1 VYLLDT
7 DIVSLIAPTQRRSKG
22 DQAVAEWIVK
32 RSPDLW
38 LSVITAAEIEDGIS
52 NAARVGATRKSHVLR
67 EWWGEL
73 NHYYSDRFLPLDL
86 ETAKLTGQF
95 MTIARAAGIN
105 PGFEDIAI
113 AATAQKNDLIVLTT
127 NEKDFRPLG
136 IRYRNPFDKLPV

>member
-1 VYLLDT
+1 MYLLDT
-7 DIVSLIAPTQRRSKG
+7 DIVSLIAPTKRRTKG
-22 DQAVAEWIVK
+22 DEAVAEWIVK

-52 NAARVGATRKSHVLR
+52 NANRAGATRKSRNLD
-67 EWWGEL
+67 EWWREL
-73 NHYYSDRFLPLDL
+73 RHYYSNRFLPLDL
-86 ETAKLTGQF
+86 DTARLTGQF

-136 IRYRNPFDKLPV
+136 VRYHNPFEKLPV